1 MSTISFLNQP
11 LSTAIVNNTTSGV
24 TDLFFVIWKLSRA
37 MKKAGWTY
45 KSSGDGTSLG
55 KDTTGVAA
63 NDKWGGNAD
72 PATDT
77 YPNFNTVSAW
87 WNAQGPSTLK
97 IPISIAS
104 TGTFIRGE
112 DISQSTTGA
121 HGELLGYLWD
131 IPTNQGYLVVAPRVN
146 GSGGD
151 PHGWDHTHVITGA
164 ISGATVTPSATVIE
178 FVREVVFWKSN
189 IAGASGGQGVG
200 NIYYQC
206 VDQASESAF
215 RFSSLATSASACS
228 GNIAPGG
235 GNTTVATDNTF
246 PTVGS
251 FVVIGCAGN
260 TTSVGTQS
268 LPASGN
274 IFGVTSTVGFPTL
287 GGSLVIGGNTVT
299 YTGIS
304 GNTFTGCSGGS
315 GTITAGTIV
324 SVINFPSRWT
334 NHTPVGQNQCHVVAL
349 NNIPASNISADGSF
363 WIAVGAPASTNPFTA
378 DNGVYDGWMF
388 SIVDNAEPGDVDP
401 YAWYVPS
408 QDTFTSNPISIPS
421 AAFSAQPWSTGTQ
434 NQGAQFRVLRRRGM
448 PSGDGFTNACC
459 GILGFA
465 GGSALVFN
473 QNTADR
479 ETLAC
484 TFNTTYLAEDIWIF
498 SNLAYSRLRKGVM
511 RWMKTVATGGN
522 VAATDTFGGRSWIQ
536 LTGAASTSQP
546 PYIAG
551 PWDGVTIPVNGHV

>member
-11 LSTAIVNNTTSGV
+11 LSAAVVNNTTANV
-24 TDLFFVIWKLSRA
+24 TDLFFVIWKLTRA

-77 YPNFNTVSAW
+77 YTGFNAVSAW

-97 IPISIAS
+97 IPISTAS
-104 TGTFIRGE
+104 AGTFIRGE
-112 DISQSTTGA
+112 DVSQATTGA

-131 IPTNQGYLVVAPRVN
+131 IPTNQGYLVVAPRID
-146 GSGGD
+146 GSGAD
-151 PHGWDHTHVITGA
+151 PHGWDHTYVITGA
-164 ISGATVTPSATVIE
+164 ISGATITPSATVIE

-189 IAGASGGQGVG
+189 VAGASGGQGIG
-200 NIYYQC
+200 NMYYQC
-206 VDQASESAF
+206 VDGYSESAF
-215 RFSSLATSASACS
+215 RFSSLAANAAGCS
-228 GNIAPGG
+228 GNIAPGAG
-235 GNTTVATDNTF
+235 GTANTF

-251 FVVIGCAGN
+251 FVVNGCAGN

-268 LPASGN
+268 LPAAGN
-274 IFGVTSTVGFPTL
+274 TFGVVSTVGFPTT
-287 GGSLVIGGNTVT
+287 GGSLSIAGNTVT
-299 YTGIS
+299 YTGIT

-315 GTITAGTIV
+315 GTITAGTVV
-324 SVINFPSRWT
+324 SVVNAFPNRWT
-334 NHTPVGQNQCHVVAL
+334 NHTPVGQNQCHIVAL
-349 NNIPASNISADGSF
+349 NNAYTTNVSADGSF
-363 WIAVGAPASTNPFTA
+363 WIAVGAPATANPWTT

-401 YAWYVPS
+401 YVWYLPS
-408 QDTFTSNPISIPS
+408 SDNAYTTNPLSIPG
-421 AAFSAQPWSTGTQ
+421 AAASTQPWSIHTQ
-434 NQGAQFRVLRRRGM
+434 NSGLQFRMLRKRGM
-448 PSGDGFTNACC
+448 GGTGDGFTHA
-459 GILGFA
+459 GHAVVTIGQGGAGSLSPILT
-465 GGSALVFN
+465 

-484 TFNTTYLAEDIWIF
+484 TFNTTYLAEDVWAI
-498 SNLAYSRLRKGVM
+498 SNQPYLRLRKGIL
-511 RWMKTVATGGN
+511 RWLKAVTPGGN
-522 VAATDTFGGRSWIQ
+522 ASGTDTFGAKSWVQ
-536 LTGAASTSQP
+536 LNTTTA

-551 PWDGVTIPVNGHV
+551 PWDGTTTPVNGHV